1 MARNLLKRS
10 GYSRRSRNGRMSYVN
25 AYWASAPDG
34 KKKTRQRCRE
44 CGAEIIRVSMANG
57 GSATFEAAPGLSRV
71 KHPCAHRGEG
81 LSRRRDDEIQD
92 LFEYFDFD

>member
-1 MARNLLKRS
+1 MAPGLLRRS
-10 GYSRRSRNGRMSYVN
+10 GYSKRSRTGRTSYVN
-25 AYWASAPDG
+25 PYWASAPDG

-57 GSATFEAAPGLSRV
+57 GAATFEAAPGLARV

-81 LSRRRDDEIQD
+81 FSRRRDERTLD
-92 LFEYFDFD
+92 LFDSN